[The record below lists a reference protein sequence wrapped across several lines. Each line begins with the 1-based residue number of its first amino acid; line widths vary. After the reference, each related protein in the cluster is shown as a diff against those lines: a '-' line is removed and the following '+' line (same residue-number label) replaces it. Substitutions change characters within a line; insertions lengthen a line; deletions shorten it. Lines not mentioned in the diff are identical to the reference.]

1 MLKLYQTHDHNCE
14 SLKYRKGITMKY
26 LAIVGTNSD
35 VSTNRMLLQFMQKHF
50 SGEAEIELYEI
61 KNLPAFME
69 PEDSDI
75 PEMVADFSDKI
86 LKADGVIIATPEYDH
101 AIPAVLK
108 SALEWISYTSQ
119 SLTDKPVLIVG
130 ASHGTL
136 GSSRAQAHLRQ
147 ILDSPEL
154 AARIMPSSEFLLGK
168 SQGAFDGAG
177 NLVYMDKVA
186 ELDEIFREFVLFTD
200 ITSKLLEQKVLNKA
214 KKFTW
219 QED

>member
-1 MLKLYQTHDHNCE
+1 
-14 SLKYRKGITMKY
+14 MKY

-50 SGEAEIELYEI
+50 SGVAEIELYEV
-61 KNLPAFME
+61 KDLPAFNE

-75 PEMVADFSDKI
+75 PEKVAELSDKI

-119 SLTDKPVLIVG
+119 ALTDKPVLIVG
-130 ASHGTL
+130 ASLGTL

-168 SQGAFDGAG
+168 SQDAFDISG
-177 NLVYMDKVA
+177 NLIYSDKLS
-186 ELDEIFREFVLFTD
+186 ELDEIFREFLLFTD
-200 ITSKLLEQKVLNKA
+200 ITSKLLAEKALYKKV
-214 KKFTW
+214 KKFIW
-219 QED
+219 QE

>member
-1 MLKLYQTHDHNCE
+1 
-14 SLKYRKGITMKY
+14 MKY

-50 SGEAEIELYEI
+50 LSSAEIELYEI
-61 KNLPAFME
+61 KDLPAFNE
-69 PEDSDI
+69 PEDSDV
-75 PEMVADFSDKI
+75 PEKVAELSDKI
-86 LKADGVIIATPEYDH
+86 LKANGVIIATPEYDH

-119 SLTDKPVLIVG
+119 ALTDKPVLIVG
-130 ASHGTL
+130 ASLGTL

-168 SQGAFDGAG
+168 SQGAFDSTG
-177 NLVYMDKVA
+177 NLIYSDKLS
-186 ELDEIFREFVLFTD
+186 ELDEIFREFLLFTD
-200 ITSKLLEQKVLNKA
+200 ITSKLLAEKVLHKKV

-219 QED
+219 QE

>member
-1 MLKLYQTHDHNCE
+1 M
-14 SLKYRKGITMKY
+14 RY

-50 SGEAEIELYEI
+50 SSGAEIELYEI
-61 KNLPAFME
+61 KDLPAFNE
-69 PEDSDI
+69 PENSDI
-75 PEMVADFSDKI
+75 PEKVEELSDKI

-119 SLTDKPVLIVG
+119 ALTDKPVLIVG

-168 SQGAFDGAG
+168 SQGAFNSEGK
-177 NLVYMDKVA
+177 LIYSDKLS
-186 ELDEIFREFVLFTD
+186 ELEEIFREFLLFTD
-200 ITSKLLEQKVLNKA
+200 ITGKLLAEKALNKKV

-219 QED
+219 QE

>member
-1 MLKLYQTHDHNCE
+1 
-14 SLKYRKGITMKY
+14 MKY

-50 SGEAEIELYEI
+50 STQAEIELYEI
-61 KNLPAFME
+61 KDLPAFNE

-75 PEMVADFSDKI
+75 PEKVAELSDKI

-108 SALEWISYTSQ
+108 SVLEWISYTSQ
-119 SLTDKPVLIVG
+119 ALIDKPVLIVG
-130 ASHGTL
+130 ASLGTL

-168 SQGAFDGAG
+168 SQGAFDSVG
-177 NLVYMDKVA
+177 NLIYSDKLS
-186 ELDEIFREFVLFTD
+186 ELDEIFREFLLFTD
-200 ITSKLLEQKVLNKA
+200 ITSKLLEEKVLNKKV

-219 QED
+219 QE

>member
-1 MLKLYQTHDHNCE
+1 M
-14 SLKYRKGITMKY
+14 YRKGITMKY

-50 SGEAEIELYEI
+50 SNEAAIEVYEI
-61 KNLPAFME
+61 KDLPPFIE
-69 PEDSDI
+69 LEDSDI
-75 PEMVADFSDKI
+75 IPQKVEELSDKI
-86 LKADGVIIATPEYDH
+86 LKAYGVIIATPEYDH

-119 SLTDKPVLIVG
+119 ALTDKPLLIVG
-130 ASHGTL
+130 ASLGTL

-154 AARIMPSSEFLLGK
+154 AARIMPSSEFLLGR
-168 SQGAFDGAG
+168 SQGAFDSTG
-177 NLVYMDKVA
+177 NLIYADKLA

-200 ITSKLLEQKVLNKA
+200 ITSKLLAEKVLNKKV

-219 QED
+219 EE

>member
-1 MLKLYQTHDHNCE
+1 
-14 SLKYRKGITMKY
+14 MKY

-35 VSTNRMLLQFMQKHF
+35 VSTNRILLQFMEKHF
-50 SGEAEIELYEI
+50 SDEAEIEVQEI
-61 KNLPAFME
+61 KDLPAFME
-69 PEDSDI
+69 PEDSVV
-75 PEMVADFSDKI
+75 PEKVAELSDKI

-119 SLTDKPVLIVG
+119 ALTDKPVLIVG

-154 AARIMPSSEFLLGK
+154 AARIMPSNEFLLGK
-168 SQGAFDGAG
+168 SQSAFDSSG
-177 NLVYMDKVA
+177 NLIDPHKVS
-186 ELDEIFREFVLFTD
+186 ELDEIFREFVLFTQ
-200 ITSKLLEQKVLNKA
+200 ITSKLLKEKVLNQKV

-219 QED
+219 QE

>member
-1 MLKLYQTHDHNCE
+1 
-14 SLKYRKGITMKY
+14 MKY

-35 VSTNRMLLQFMQKHF
+35 VSTNRTLLQFMQKHF
-50 SGEAEIELYEI
+50 SNEAEIEVYEI
-61 KNLPAFME
+61 KDLPAFME

-75 PEMVADFSDKI
+75 PEKVAELSDKI
-86 LKADGVIIATPEYDH
+86 SNADGVIIATPEYDH

-119 SLTDKPVLIVG
+119 ALTDKPVLIVG

-168 SQGAFDGAG
+168 SQSAFDLSG
-177 NLVYMDKVA
+177 NLIYMDKLS
-186 ELDEIFREFVLFTD
+186 ELNEIFREFVLFTD
-200 ITSKLLEQKVLNKA
+200 ITSKLLEEKALNKKE
-214 KKFTW
+214 KKYTW
-219 QED
+219 QE

>member
-1 MLKLYQTHDHNCE
+1 
-14 SLKYRKGITMKY
+14 MKY

-50 SGEAEIELYEI
+50 SSEAEIEVYEI
-61 KNLPAFME
+61 KDLPAFNE

-75 PEMVADFSDKI
+75 PEKVAELSDKI

-119 SLTDKPVLIVG
+119 ALTDKPVLIVG
-130 ASHGTL
+130 ASLGTL

-154 AARIMPSSEFLLGK
+154 AARIMPSSEFLLGR
-168 SQGAFDGAG
+168 SQGAFDNAG
-177 NLVYMDKVA
+177 NLIYLDKLS
-186 ELDEIFREFVLFTD
+186 ELDEIFREFLLFTD
-200 ITSKLLEQKVLNKA
+200 ITSKLLAEKALNKKD

-219 QED
+219 EQ

>member
-1 MLKLYQTHDHNCE
+1 
-14 SLKYRKGITMKY
+14 MKY

-35 VSTNRMLLQFMQKHF
+35 VSTNRMLLRFMQKHF
-50 SGEAEIELYEI
+50 SGEAEIEVYEI
-61 KNLPAFME
+61 KDLPAFME
-69 PEDSDI
+69 PEDSDV
-75 PEMVADFSDKI
+75 PEKVAELSDKI
-86 LKADGVIIATPEYDH
+86 FKADGVIIATPEYDH

-119 SLTDKPVLIVG
+119 ALTDKPVLIVG

-168 SQGAFDGAG
+168 SQSAFDSSG
-177 NLVYMDKVA
+177 NLIYGDKVS

-200 ITSKLLEQKVLNKA
+200 ITSKLLKEKVLNKKV
-214 KKFTW
+214 KKYTW
-219 QED
+219 QE

>member
-1 MLKLYQTHDHNCE
+1 
-14 SLKYRKGITMKY
+14 MKY

-50 SGEAEIELYEI
+50 ASEADIELYEI
-61 KNLPAFME
+61 KALPAFNE

-75 PEMVADFSDKI
+75 PEKVAELSNKI

-119 SLTDKPVLIVG
+119 ALTDKPVLIVG
-130 ASHGTL
+130 ASLGTL

-168 SQGAFDGAG
+168 SQGAFDSEG
-177 NLVYMDKVA
+177 NLIYLDKLS
-186 ELDEIFREFVLFTD
+186 ELDEIFREFLLFTD
-200 ITSKLLEQKVLNKA
+200 ITSKLLAEKVLHKKV

-219 QED
+219 QE

>member
-1 MLKLYQTHDHNCE
+1 
-14 SLKYRKGITMKY
+14 MKY

-50 SGEAEIELYEI
+50 SSEAEIELYEI
-61 KNLPAFME
+61 KDLPAFNE

-75 PEMVADFSDKI
+75 PEKVAELSDKI

-119 SLTDKPVLIVG
+119 ALIDKPVLIVG
-130 ASHGTL
+130 ASLGIL

-147 ILDSPEL
+147 ILDSTEL

-168 SQGAFDGAG
+168 SQGAFDNAG
-177 NLVYMDKVA
+177 NLIYSDKLS
-186 ELDEIFREFVLFTD
+186 ELDEVFREFLLFTD
-200 ITSKLLEQKVLNKA
+200 ITSKLLAEKVLNKKD
-214 KKFTW
+214 KKYTW
-219 QED
+219 QE

>member
-1 MLKLYQTHDHNCE
+1 
-14 SLKYRKGITMKY
+14 MKY

-35 VSTNRMLLQFMQKHF
+35 VSTNRTLLQFMQKHF
-50 SGEAEIELYEI
+50 SNEAEIEVYEI
-61 KNLPAFME
+61 KDLPAFME
-69 PEDSDI
+69 PEDSDV
-75 PEMVADFSDKI
+75 PEKVAELSDKI
-86 LKADGVIIATPEYDH
+86 SNADGVIIATPEYDH

-119 SLTDKPVLIVG
+119 ALTDKPVLIVG

-168 SQGAFDGAG
+168 SQSAFDLSG
-177 NLVYMDKVA
+177 NLIYMDKLS
-186 ELDEIFREFVLFTD
+186 ELNEIFREFVLFTD
-200 ITSKLLEQKVLNKA
+200 ITSKLLEEKAFNKKE
-214 KKFTW
+214 KKYTW
-219 QED
+219 QE

>member
-1 MLKLYQTHDHNCE
+1 
-14 SLKYRKGITMKY
+14 MKY

-50 SGEAEIELYEI
+50 STEAEIELYEI
-61 KNLPAFME
+61 KDLPAFNE

-75 PEMVADFSDKI
+75 PEKVAELSDKI

-119 SLTDKPVLIVG
+119 ALIDKPVLIVG
-130 ASHGTL
+130 ASLGTL

-168 SQGAFDGAG
+168 SQGAFDSSG
-177 NLVYMDKVA
+177 NLIYSDKLS
-186 ELDEIFREFVLFTD
+186 ELDEIFREFLLFTD
-200 ITSKLLEQKVLNKA
+200 ITSKLLAEKVLNKKD

-219 QED
+219 EE

>member
-1 MLKLYQTHDHNCE
+1 
-14 SLKYRKGITMKY
+14 MKY

-50 SGEAEIELYEI
+50 ASEAEIELYEI
-61 KNLPAFME
+61 KDLPAFNE

-75 PEMVADFSDKI
+75 PEKVAELSDKI

-119 SLTDKPVLIVG
+119 ALTDKPVLIVG
-130 ASHGTL
+130 ASLGIL

-168 SQGAFDGAG
+168 SQGAFDNAG
-177 NLVYMDKVA
+177 NLIYSDKLA
-186 ELDEIFREFVLFTD
+186 ELDEIFREFLLFTD
-200 ITSKLLEQKVLNKA
+200 ITLKLLAEKVLKKD

-219 QED
+219 QE

>member
-1 MLKLYQTHDHNCE
+1 
-14 SLKYRKGITMKY
+14 MKY

-35 VSTNRMLLQFMQKHF
+35 VSTNRTLLQFMQKHF
-50 SGEAEIELYEI
+50 SDEAEIEVYEI
-61 KNLPAFME
+61 KDLPAFME

-75 PEMVADFSDKI
+75 PEKVAELSDKI
-86 LKADGVIIATPEYDH
+86 LNADGVIIATPEYDH

-119 SLTDKPVLIVG
+119 ALTDKPVLIVG

-168 SQGAFDGAG
+168 SQSAFDLAG
-177 NLVYMDKVA
+177 NLIYMDKLS

-200 ITSKLLEQKVLNKA
+200 ITSKLLEQKALNKKE
-214 KKFTW
+214 KKYTW
-219 QED
+219 QE

>member
-1 MLKLYQTHDHNCE
+1 
-14 SLKYRKGITMKY
+14 
-26 LAIVGTNSD
+26 
-35 VSTNRMLLQFMQKHF
+35 MLLQFMQKHF
-50 SGEAEIELYEI
+50 SHEAEIEVYEI
-61 KNLPAFME
+61 KELPAFME
-69 PEDSDI
+69 PEDSVV
-75 PEMVADFSDKI
+75 PEKVAELSDKI

-119 SLTDKPVLIVG
+119 ALTDKPVLIVG

-168 SQGAFDGAG
+168 SQSAFDSSG
-177 NLVYMDKVA
+177 NLIYTDKVL
-186 ELDEIFREFVLFTD
+186 ELEEIFREFVLFTD
-200 ITSKLLEQKVLNKA
+200 ITSRLLKEKVLNKNV
-214 KKFTW
+214 KKYTW
-219 QED
+219 QEQEDKYQ

>member
-1 MLKLYQTHDHNCE
+1 M
-14 SLKYRKGITMKY
+14 YRKGITMKY

-50 SGEAEIELYEI
+50 SNEADIEVYEI
-61 KNLPAFME
+61 KDLPPFIE
-69 PEDSDI
+69 LEDSDI
-75 PEMVADFSDKI
+75 IPQKVEELSDKI

-119 SLTDKPVLIVG
+119 ALTDKPLLIVG
-130 ASHGTL
+130 ASLGTL

-154 AARIMPSSEFLLGK
+154 AARIMPSSEFLLGR
-168 SQGAFDGAG
+168 SQGAFDNTG
-177 NLVYMDKVA
+177 NLIYADKLA

-200 ITSKLLEQKVLNKA
+200 ITSKLLADKVLNKKV

-219 QED
+219 QE

>member
-1 MLKLYQTHDHNCE
+1 
-14 SLKYRKGITMKY
+14 MKY

-35 VSTNRMLLQFMQKHF
+35 VSTNRMLLQFMKKHF
-50 SGEAEIELYEI
+50 SSLADIELYEI
-61 KNLPAFME
+61 KDLPAFNE

-75 PEMVADFSDKI
+75 PEKVAELSDKI

-119 SLTDKPVLIVG
+119 ALIDKPVLIVG
-130 ASHGTL
+130 ASHGIL

-168 SQGAFDGAG
+168 SQGAFDSEG
-177 NLVYMDKVA
+177 NLIYSDKLV
-186 ELDEIFREFVLFTD
+186 ELDEIFREFLLFTE
-200 ITSKLLEQKVLNKA
+200 IISKLLEEKVSYKKV

-219 QED
+219 QE

>member
-1 MLKLYQTHDHNCE
+1 MD
-14 SLKYRKGITMKY
+14 RKEITMKY

-50 SGEAEIELYEI
+50 SSEAEIELYEI
-61 KNLPAFME
+61 KDLPAFME
-69 PEDSDI
+69 PEDSEV
-75 PEMVADFSDKI
+75 PEKVEELSEKI
-86 LKADGVIIATPEYDH
+86 LNADGVIIATPEYDH

-119 SLTDKPVLIVG
+119 ALTDKPVLIVG

-168 SQGAFDGAG
+168 SQAAFDNAG
-177 NLVYMDKVA
+177 DLIYPDKLA

-200 ITSKLLEQKVLNKA
+200 ITTKLLAEKVQKKS

-219 QED
+219 QE

>member
-1 MLKLYQTHDHNCE
+1 
-14 SLKYRKGITMKY
+14 MKY

-69 PEDSDI
+69 PEDLDI
-75 PEMVADFSDKI
+75 PETVADFSDKI
-86 LKADGVIIATPEYDH
+86 SKADGVIIATPEYDH

-177 NLVYMDKVA
+177 NLIYMDKAA